1 MNTSTITFA
10 LATLGLVAMSAP
22 AFAQTLTFDKKKSKV
37 SFVSEA
43 PAEKIVG
50 VATGVEGKVELGEDF
65 KTASGSVSVPV
76 KSMKTGNNTRDEHM
90 RSAKWLNADANPN
103 IAFTITGLEGSKVE
117 TKGNKTV
124 VKATALG
131 SINVN
136 GISQTTKAP
145 VVITTLKKDDKIIA
159 KIQLAF
165 NIKLAD
171 HKVAGTEGVVGNK
184 VGKLIAVSGTLY
196 GSMK

>member
-1 MNTSTITFA
+1 MNTSSITFA

-22 AFAQTLTFDKKKSKV
+22 AFAQTLTINKGKSKV

-50 VATGVEGKVELGEDF
+50 VAKGVEGTVKIGEDY
-65 KTASGSVSVPV
+65 KSASGTVSVPV
-76 KSMKTGNNTRDEHM
+76 KSMNTGNDTRDDHM
-90 RSAKWLNADANPN
+90 RSAKWLNAKANPN
-103 IAFTITGLEGSKVE
+103 ISFVITGLDGANVK
-117 TKGNKTV
+117 TTGDKTV
-124 VKATALG
+124 VKATAVG

-136 GISQTTKAP
+136 GVSKPTKAP
-145 VVITTLKKDDKIIA
+145 VVITTLKKGDKTIA

-165 NIKLAD
+165 NVKLAD
-171 HKVAGTEGVVGNK
+171 HKVSGTEGVVGNK
-184 VGKLIAVSGTLY
+184 VGKLIAVKGTLY